1 MKRLNKRQ
9 TKEMKKKVAKLYY
22 RISKILFTVTILCAL
37 GAFASCATDFRY
49 SSIGGWVL
57 TIAVCGI
64 VGTTSFVLSISI
76 QKFLNRK
83 GYLAKSKMICR
94 QQMKRVRVEPSFIF
108 FCLES
113 LKTYIQ
119 LKDVMFYGCTA
130 TENWTYA
137 SLLPDGDF

>member
-1 MKRLNKRQ
+1 MKKLNKR
-9 TKEMKKKVAKLYY
+9 KIKKMKKKVARFYY
-22 RISKILFTVTILCAL
+22 RISKILFTITVLCAL

-94 QQMKRVRVEPSFIF
+94 
-108 FCLES
+108 
-113 LKTYIQ
+113 
-119 LKDVMFYGCTA
+119 
-130 TENWTYA
+130 
-137 SLLPDGDF
+137 

>member
-1 MKRLNKRQ
+1 MRKINRRE
-9 TKEMKKKVAKLYY
+9 TKELKKKVARFYY

-37 GAFASCATDFRY
+37 GAFASCAADFRY

-64 VGTTSFVLSISI
+64 VGTTSFALSISI

-94 QQMKRVRVEPSFIF
+94 
-108 FCLES
+108 
-113 LKTYIQ
+113 
-119 LKDVMFYGCTA
+119 
-130 TENWTYA
+130 
-137 SLLPDGDF
+137 